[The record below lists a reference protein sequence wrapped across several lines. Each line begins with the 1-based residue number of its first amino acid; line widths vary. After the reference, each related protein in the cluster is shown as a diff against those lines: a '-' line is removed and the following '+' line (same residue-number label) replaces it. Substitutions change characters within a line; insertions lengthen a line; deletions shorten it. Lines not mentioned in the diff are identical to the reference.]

1 MPVISV
7 EELKQAVV
15 GGRVG
20 AISIDTS
27 IVERHQYGFESGV
40 LAKMSQFSRANT
52 THLALDIILYEMRSH
67 LTKEADLVRS
77 QVKNALKP
85 LGNSWGIDKALREEA
100 LRILFGDQSGDARTE
115 ERLQEFLDDSSATVL
130 NCAEFVGLPEVLSR
144 FVETK
149 PPFSNKEAKKHEF
162 PDAIALLS
170 LEGWAIKNG
179 TTVIA
184 VSSDGDWKRF
194 CSESDRVFY
203 VDDLAHALS
212 VFQAGADDAATLFK
226 AMLGDGKIEE
236 LDSIILDAISAQSDK
251 ISIDFEA
258 AANWY
263 YEAELDRV
271 EVSSETSLAD
281 QLKAFDVVEYED
293 DTLVLQTSLTIYVT
307 AYFIASFQHW
317 DSIDREYIGMG
328 SATVS
333 QTETLDLDL
342 IITVIFDNGSATI
355 DSVELLPASTTM
367 NFGEIEPDWMS
378 DSGDEP
384 DEEGRAKGDPSDQ
397 AQSSH

>member
-27 IVERHQYGFESGV
+27 VVERHQYGFESGV

-52 THLALDIILYEMRSH
+52 MHLALDIVLHEMRSH

-85 LGNSWGIDKALREEA
+85 LGNSWGIDKDVRAEA

-130 NCAEFVGLPEVLSR
+130 ACADFVGLPEVLSR

-149 PPFSNKEAKKHEF
+149 PPFGNKEVKKHEF

-170 LEGWAIKNG
+170 LEGWAIKND

-194 CSESDRVFY
+194 CSESDRVYY

-212 VFQAGADDAATLFK
+212 VFQVGADDAAALFK
-226 AMLGDGKIEE
+226 AMLCDGKIEA
-236 LDSIILDAISAQSDK
+236 LDAIVLDAIAAQSDK

-263 YEAELDRV
+263 YEAELDQV
-271 EVSSETSLAD
+271 EVSSETPFAD
-281 QLKAFDVVEYED
+281 QIKAFDVVEYD
-293 DTLVLQTSLTIYVT
+293 DNILVLQTSLTIDVT
-307 AYFIASFQHW
+307 AHFIASFEHW

-333 QTETLDLDL
+333 QTEALDLDV
-342 IITVIFDNGSATI
+342 IITVLFDNGSVTI

-367 NFGEIEPDWMS
+367 DFGEIEPDWMS

-384 DEEGRAKGDPSDQ
+384 NEEGPG
-397 AQSSH
+397 

>member
-1 MPVISV
+1 MPVILV

-27 IVERHQYGFESGV
+27 VIERHQYGFESGV

-52 THLALDIILYEMRSH
+52 IHLALDIVLHEMRSH

-85 LGNSWGIDKALREEA
+85 LGNSWGIDKDARTEA

-115 ERLQEFLDDSSATVL
+115 QRLQEFLDDSSATVL
-130 NCAEFVGLPEVLSR
+130 TCAEFVGLQEVLSR

-149 PPFSNKEAKKHEF
+149 PPFGNKEAKKHEF

-170 LEGWAIKNG
+170 LEGWAIKND

-194 CSESDRVFY
+194 CSESDRVYY

-212 VFQAGADDAATLFK
+212 VFQAGSDDAAALFK
-226 AMLGDGKIEE
+226 AMLGEGKIEE
-236 LDSIILDAISAQSDK
+236 LDAIVLDAIAAQSDK
-251 ISIDFEA
+251 IRIDFEA
-258 AANWY
+258 ASDWY
-263 YEAELDRV
+263 YEADLDQV
-271 EVSSETSLAD
+271 KVSSATPLAD
-281 QLKAFDVVEYED
+281 QLKAFNVVAYED
-293 DTLVLQTSLTIYVT
+293 DTLVVETSLTIDAT
-307 AYFIASFQHW
+307 AQFIASFQHW
-317 DSIDREYIGMG
+317 DSIDREYTGMG

-333 QTETLDLDL
+333 QTEAVNLDL
-342 IITVIFDNGSATI
+342 IITVVFENGSATI

-378 DSGDEP
+378 DSGHEADE
-384 DEEGRAKGDPSDQ
+384 
-397 AQSSH
+397 

>member
-15 GGRVG
+15 SGRVG

-27 IVERHQYGFESGV
+27 VVERHQYGFESGV

-52 THLALDIILYEMRSH
+52 THLALDIVLHEMRSH

-85 LGNSWGIDKALREEA
+85 LGNSWGIDKDMRAEA

-115 ERLQEFLDDSSATVL
+115 ERLQEFLDDSSAMVL
-130 NCAEFVGLPEVLSR
+130 ACADFVGLPEVLSR
-144 FVETK
+144 FIETK
-149 PPFSNKEAKKHEF
+149 PPFGNKEAKKHEF

-170 LEGWAIKNG
+170 LERWAIKND

-194 CSESDRVFY
+194 CSESDRVYY

-212 VFQAGADDAATLFK
+212 VFQVGADDAVALFK
-226 AMLGDGKIEE
+226 AMLRDGKIEE
-236 LDSIILDAISAQSDK
+236 LDAIVLDAIAAQSDK

-258 AANWY
+258 VANWY
-263 YEAELDRV
+263 YEAELDQV
-271 EVSSETSLAD
+271 EVSSGTPFAD
-281 QLKAFDVVEYED
+281 QIKAFDVVEYVD
-293 DTLVLQTSLTIYVT
+293 NTLVLQTSLTIDVT
-307 AYFIASFQHW
+307 AHFIASFQHW
-317 DSIDREYIGMG
+317 DSIDREYTSMG

-333 QTETLDLDL
+333 QTEALDLDV
-342 IITVIFDNGSATI
+342 IITVLFDNGSVTI

-367 NFGEIEPDWMS
+367 DFGEIEPDWMS
-378 DSGDEP
+378 DSDDEP
-384 DEEGRAKGDPSDQ
+384 NEEEPG
-397 AQSSH
+397 

>member
-1 MPVISV
+1 MPLISA

-15 GGRVG
+15 GGRIG

-27 IVERHQYGFESGV
+27 VVERHQYGFESGV
-40 LAKMSQFSRANT
+40 LAKMSQFSRAKT
-52 THLALDIILYEMRSH
+52 AHLVLDIVLHELRSH

-85 LGNSWGIDKALREEA
+85 LGNSWGIDKDAREKALS
-100 LRILFGDQSGDARTE
+100 ILFGDQSGDARTE
-115 ERLQEFLDDSSATVL
+115 KRLQEFLDDSSATVL
-130 NCAEFVGLPEVLSR
+130 TCADFVGLPEVLSR

-149 PPFSNKEAKKHEF
+149 PPFGNKEAKKHEF

-170 LEGWAIKNG
+170 LEGWAIKNKTG
-179 TTVIA
+179 VIA

-194 CSESDRVFY
+194 CVESDHVYY

-212 VFQAGADDAATLFK
+212 VFQAGSDDAAGLFK
-226 AMLGDGKIEE
+226 AKLGNGEIEE
-236 LDSIILDAISAQSDK
+236 LEEIVLDAIAAQSDK

-258 AANWY
+258 TANWY
-263 YEAELDRV
+263 YEAELQQIQI
-271 EVSSETSLAD
+271 SSEAPLAD

-293 DTLVLQTSLTIYVT
+293 GTLVLQTSLTIDVT

-317 DSIDREYIGMG
+317 DSIDREYCGMG

-333 QTETLDLDL
+333 RTEALDLDL
-342 IITVIFDNGSATI
+342 IITVLFGNGSVTI
-355 DSVELLPASTTM
+355 DSVELLPVRTTM
-367 NFGEIEPDWMS
+367 DFGEIEPDWMH

-384 DEEGRAKGDPSDQ
+384 SD
-397 AQSSH
+397 AELG

>member
-27 IVERHQYGFESGV
+27 VVERHQYGFESGV

-52 THLALDIILYEMRSH
+52 THLALDIVLYEMRSH

-85 LGNSWGIDKALREEA
+85 LGNLWGIDKDVRAEA

-130 NCAEFVGLPEVLSR
+130 TCAEFVGLPEVLSR

-149 PPFSNKEAKKHEF
+149 PPFGTKEAKKHEF

-170 LEGWAIKNG
+170 LEGWAIKND

-194 CSESDRVFY
+194 CSESDRVYY

-212 VFQAGADDAATLFK
+212 VFHTGADDAAALFK
-226 AMLGDGKIEE
+226 AMLGDGRIEE
-236 LDSIILDAISAQSDK
+236 IDAIVLDAITAQSDK
-251 ISIDFEA
+251 ISINFEA

-263 YEAELDRV
+263 YEAELDQV
-271 EVSSETSLAD
+271 EVSSETPLAD
-281 QLKAFDVVEYED
+281 QIKAFDVLEYED
-293 DTLVLQTSLTIYVT
+293 DTLVLQTSLTIDVT

-317 DSIDREYIGMG
+317 DSIDREYMGMG

-333 QTETLDLDL
+333 QTEPLDLDL
-342 IITVIFDNGSATI
+342 IITVLFDNGSATI

-367 NFGEIEPDWMS
+367 DFGEIEPDWMS
-378 DSGDEP
+378 DSGDEH
-384 DEEGRAKGDPSDQ
+384 DEEQGRP
-397 AQSSH
+397 

>member
-1 MPVISV
+1 MPVISI

-27 IVERHQYGFESGV
+27 VVERYQYGFESGV

-52 THLALDIILYEMRSH
+52 AHLALDIVLHEMRSH

-85 LGNSWGIDKALREEA
+85 LGNSWGIDKDARAEA
-100 LRILFGDQSGDARTE
+100 LRILFGDQSGGARTE

-130 NCAEFVGLPEVLSR
+130 TCAEFVGLAEVLSR

-149 PPFSNKEAKKHEF
+149 PPFGNKEAKKHEF

-170 LEGWAIKNG
+170 LEGWAIKND

-194 CSESDRVFY
+194 CSESDRVYY

-212 VFQAGADDAATLFK
+212 VFQAGADDAASLFK

-236 LDSIILDAISAQSDK
+236 LDAIVLDAIAAQSDK
-251 ISIDFEA
+251 ISIVFEA

-263 YEAELDRV
+263 YEAELVQV
-271 EVSSETSLAD
+271 EVSSETPLAD
-281 QLKAFDVVEYED
+281 QIQAFDVVEYED
-293 DTLVLQTSLTIYVT
+293 DTLVLQTSLTIDVT
-307 AYFIASFQHW
+307 AHFIASFQHW
-317 DSIDREYIGMG
+317 DSIDREYMGMG
-328 SATVS
+328 STAVS
-333 QTETLDLDL
+333 QTEALDLDL
-342 IITVIFDNGSATI
+342 IITVLFDNGSATI
-355 DSVELLPASTTM
+355 DSVELLPESTTM
-367 NFGEIEPDWMS
+367 DFGEIEPDWMS
-378 DSGDEP
+378 DSDDEP
-384 DEEGRAKGDPSDQ
+384 DEEGPGQERP
-397 AQSSH
+397 

>member
-15 GGRVG
+15 GGRIG

-27 IVERHQYGFESGV
+27 VVERHQYGFESGV

-52 THLALDIILYEMRSH
+52 MHLALDIVLHELRSH

-85 LGNSWGIDKALREEA
+85 LGNSWGIHKGVREEA
-100 LRILFGDQSGDARTE
+100 LRILFGDQSCDARTE
-115 ERLQEFLDDSSATVL
+115 ERLQEFLNDSSATVL
-130 NCAEFVGLPEVLSR
+130 TCAEFVGLPEVVMR

-149 PPFSNKEAKKHEF
+149 PPFGNKEAKKHEF
-162 PDAIALLS
+162 PDAIALLA

-179 TTVIA
+179 TAAIA

-194 CSESDRVFY
+194 CLESERVYY

-212 VFQAGADDAATLFK
+212 VFQAGADDAAALFK
-226 AMLGDGKIEE
+226 SMLENGKIED
-236 LDSIILDAISAQSDK
+236 LDVIVLDAIAEQSDK
-251 ISIDFEA
+251 IRIDFEA
-258 AANWY
+258 TANWY
-263 YEAELDRV
+263 YEEELDQI
-271 EVSSETSLAD
+271 EVSSETPLAD
-281 QLKAFDVVEYED
+281 QLNAFDVVEYED
-293 DTLVLQTSLTIYVT
+293 DTLVLQTSLTIDVT
-307 AYFIASFQHW
+307 AHFIASFQHW
-317 DSIDREYIGMG
+317 DSIDREYCGMG

-333 QTETLDLDL
+333 QMEALDLDL
-342 IITVIFDNGSATI
+342 IITVLFDNGSVTI
-355 DSVELLPASTTM
+355 DSVELLPARTTM
-367 NFGEIEPDWMS
+367 DFGEIEPDWMS

-384 DEEGRAKGDPSDQ
+384 DEEEPG
-397 AQSSH
+397 

>member
-1 MPVISV
+1 MPVISI

-27 IVERHQYGFESGV
+27 VVERHQYGFESGV

-52 THLALDIILYEMRSH
+52 THLALDIVLHEMRSH

-85 LGNSWGIDKALREEA
+85 LGNSWGIDKDARAEA

-130 NCAEFVGLPEVLSR
+130 TCAEFVGLPEVLSR

-149 PPFSNKEAKKHEF
+149 PPFGNKEAKKHEF

-170 LEGWAIKNG
+170 LEGWAIKND

-194 CSESDRVFY
+194 CSESDRVYY

-212 VFQAGADDAATLFK
+212 VFQAGADDAAALFK
-226 AMLGDGKIEE
+226 AMLGNGKIEE
-236 LDSIILDAISAQSDK
+236 LDAIVLDAIAAQSDK

-263 YEAELDRV
+263 YEAELDQV
-271 EVSSETSLAD
+271 EVSSETPLAD
-281 QLKAFDVVEYED
+281 QIKAFDVVEYED
-293 DTLVLQTSLTIYVT
+293 DTLVLQTSLTIDVT
-307 AYFIASFQHW
+307 AHFIASFQHW

-333 QTETLDLDL
+333 QTEALDLDL
-342 IITVIFDNGSATI
+342 IITVLFDNGSATI
-355 DSVELLPASTTM
+355 DSVELLPASKTM
-367 NFGEIEPDWMS
+367 DFGEIEPDWMS

-384 DEEGRAKGDPSDQ
+384 DEDGPGQGRP
-397 AQSSH
+397 

>member
-27 IVERHQYGFESGV
+27 VIERHQYGFESGV
-40 LAKMSQFSRANT
+40 LARMSQFSRANT
-52 THLALDIILYEMRSH
+52 THLALDIILYEIRSH
-67 LTKEADLVRS
+67 LTKQADLVRR

-85 LGNSWGIDKALREEA
+85 LGNSWGIEKDVQAEA
-100 LRILFGDQSGDARTE
+100 LRILFDDQSAEASTE
-115 ERLQEFLDDSSATVL
+115 KRLQEFLDDSSATVL
-130 NCAEFVGLPEVLSR
+130 TCAEFVGLPEVLSR

-149 PPFSNKEAKKHEF
+149 PPFGNKEGKKYEF

-170 LEGWAIKNG
+170 LEGWAVKND

-194 CSESDRVFY
+194 CSESDHVYY

-212 VFQAGADDAATLFK
+212 AFQVGADDAAALFE
-226 AMLGDGKIEE
+226 AMLHDGKIDE
-236 LDSIILDAISAQSDK
+236 LEATILDAISAQSDK

-258 AANWY
+258 TVNWY
-263 YEAELDRV
+263 YEAELYQV
-271 EVSSETSLAD
+271 EVSSGTPFAD
-281 QLKAFDVVEYED
+281 QIEPFDVVEYNG
-293 DTLVLQTSLTIYVT
+293 DTLVIQTSLTIDVT
-307 AYFIASFQHW
+307 AHFVASFQHW
-317 DSIDREYIGMG
+317 DSIDREYIDMG

-333 QTETLDLDL
+333 RTKALDLDV
-342 IITVIFDNGSATI
+342 IITLLFDNGSIMI
-355 DSVELLPASTTM
+355 DSVELLPAGTTM
-367 NFGEIEPDWMS
+367 DFGEIEPDWMNN
-378 DSGDEP
+378 SGDEP
-384 DEEGRAKGDPSDQ
+384 NWEGPD
-397 AQSSH
+397 

>member
-15 GGRVG
+15 GGRIG

-27 IVERHQYGFESGV
+27 VVERHQYGFESGV
-40 LAKMSQFSRANT
+40 LAKMSQFGRANT
-52 THLALDIILYEMRSH
+52 MHLALDIVLHEVRSH

-85 LGNSWGIDKALREEA
+85 LGNSWGIEKDARAEA

-115 ERLQEFLDDSSATVL
+115 GRLQEFLDDSSATVL
-130 NCAEFVGLPEVLSR
+130 TCAEFVGLPELLSR

-149 PPFSNKEAKKHEF
+149 PPFGNKEAKKHEF

-170 LEGWAIKNG
+170 LEGWATKNK
-179 TTVIA
+179 TSVIA

-194 CSESDRVFY
+194 CLESDRVYY

-212 VFQAGADDAATLFK
+212 VFQAGADDAAALFK

-236 LDSIILDAISAQSDK
+236 LDTIVLDAIAVQSDK
-251 ISIDFEA
+251 ISINFEA

-263 YEAELDRV
+263 YEAELDHI
-271 EVSSETSLAD
+271 EVSSETPLAD

-293 DTLVLQTSLTIYVT
+293 DTLVLQTSLTIDVT
-307 AYFIASFQHW
+307 AHFIASFQHW
-317 DSIDREYIGMG
+317 DSIDREYCGMG

-333 QTETLDLDL
+333 QTEPLDLDL
-342 IITVIFDNGSATI
+342 IITVLFDNGSVTI
-355 DSVELLPASTTM
+355 DSVELLPARTTM
-367 NFGEIEPDWMS
+367 DFGEIEPDWMS

-384 DEEGRAKGDPSDQ
+384 DEEKPG
-397 AQSSH
+397 